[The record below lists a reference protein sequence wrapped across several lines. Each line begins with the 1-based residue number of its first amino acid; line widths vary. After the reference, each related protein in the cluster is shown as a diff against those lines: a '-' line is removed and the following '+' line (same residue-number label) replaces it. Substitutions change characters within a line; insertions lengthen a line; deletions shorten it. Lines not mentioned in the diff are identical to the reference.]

1 LLLQASVLVLVK
13 EQHIVLFRLSM
24 SLNIPV
30 VASSHVQLIDTKFT
44 ISGQLLWWWAVYLDI
59 DGLIWI
65 VIL

>member
-1 LLLQASVLVLVK
+1 MLVLVK

-44 ISGQLLWWWAVYLDI
+44 ISGQLL
-59 DGLIWI
+59 
-65 VIL
+65 